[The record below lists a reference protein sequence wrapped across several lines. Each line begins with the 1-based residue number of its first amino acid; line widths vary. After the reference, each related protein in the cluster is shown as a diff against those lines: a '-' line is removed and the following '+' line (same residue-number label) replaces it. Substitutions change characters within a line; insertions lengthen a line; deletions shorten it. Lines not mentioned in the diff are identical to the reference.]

1 MSCCFWY
8 TLQHYLKSNS
18 CAHEWDSRIYFSQ
31 AVRQSVHNLCQLMQ
45 RGLLL
50 KITIQGLMTSNDCN
64 SNWGYHFSLRSEL
77 VWRQEILLVL
87 NLIQCQGWVRSREAE
102 IFMRP
107 WNHLPNFRMFDGW
120 IMERRNCH
128 NVSSRVTE
136 PNFQTTQ
143 ITQWVESTQW
153 VVSTQWAWVHSVGVS
168 SSSECEFTK
177 WVWVHPVGVSSPSGR
192 KFAKWAWENPVGV
205 SSPSE

>member
-31 AVRQSVHNLCQLMQ
+31 AVRQSVHNLCQFMQ
-45 RGLLL
+45 RALLL

-107 WNHLPNFRMFDGW
+107 WNHLPNFRML
-120 IMERRNCH
+120 
-128 NVSSRVTE
+128 S
-136 PNFQTTQ
+136 
-143 ITQWVESTQW
+143 TQWVESTQW
-153 VVSTQWAWVHSVGVS
+153 AWVHPESVSSPSGCEFTQWAWV
-168 SSSECEFTK
+168 CQ
-177 WVWVHPVGVSSPSGR
+177 VGVSSPS
-192 KFAKWAWENPVGV
+192 WC
-205 SSPSE
+205 